1 MRLVELNK
9 NMEKPDDSQQPE
21 TVDEA
26 KSKDA
31 LAAPS
36 GSVYRFSTIQQLVDE
51 VPADRICDCMTELG
65 KILQTTKGMAELTYM
80 VAENLAKQDGKT
92 IPPMPKQIIVLPEYM
107 EWIDDGKGELEAHM
121 KTMDGGNIGTL
132 KITPNKD

>member
-1 MRLVELNK
+1 MR
-9 NMEKPDDSQQPE
+9 
-21 TVDEA
+21 

-31 LAAPS
+31 PPGSLHPAS
-36 GSVYRFSTIQQLVDE
+36 SVYRFATIQQLVDE
-51 VPADRICDCMTELG
+51 VPADRIYDCMKELG

-80 VAENLAKQDGKT
+80 VAENLAMKDGKT

-132 KITPNKD
+132 KIKPNEKLSD